1 MTDRERNEPS
11 RTTPSQAPG
20 EAGDEEARREA
31 ERAERGPERG
41 PEDELADGEPGEA
54 ADALSP
60 SPGAQRRS
68 GDHARGGDGGRQR

>member
-1 MTDRERNEPS
+1 MTDRERNEPP

-31 ERAERGPERG
+31 ERAERGS
-41 PEDELADGEPGEA
+41 EDERADGEPGEA

-68 GDHARGGDGGRQR
+68 GDHARGGDADRD